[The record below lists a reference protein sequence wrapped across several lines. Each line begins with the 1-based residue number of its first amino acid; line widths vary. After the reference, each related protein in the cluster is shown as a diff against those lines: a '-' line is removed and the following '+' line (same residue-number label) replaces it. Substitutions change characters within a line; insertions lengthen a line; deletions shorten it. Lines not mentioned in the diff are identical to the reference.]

1 MGEVKDINNFDEVYG
16 KLEELFSKKV
26 NIGILGSADSE
37 IKMIAEVNEY
47 GMNIKVTDK
56 MRNYLRSQ
64 GFPLKKD
71 TTHITI
77 PERSFI
83 RGGFDKN
90 KETIANFLMDQVGN
104 ALEGKISMNQAFELT
119 GETAR
124 GLIQKYLI
132 DTDYPKNHSYTL
144 EKKAPKTNTLV
155 DTGRLNSSI
164 AYEVVRK

>member
-1 MGEVKDINNFDEVYG
+1 MGNVKDENNFDEVYS
-16 KLEELFSKKV
+16 KLEELFSKKI

-47 GMNIKVTDK
+47 GMNIGVTDK
-56 MRNYLRSQ
+56 MRNYLASQ
-64 GFPLKKD
+64 GLFLRKD
-71 TTHITI
+71 TTHIVI

-90 KETIANFLMDQVGN
+90 KETISDYIIKQVGN
-104 ALEGKISMNQAFELT
+104 AVEGTITIDKAFHLT
-119 GETAR
+119 GEMAS

-132 DTDYPKNHSYTL
+132 DTEYPKNHRFTL
-144 EKKAPKTNTLV
+144 EQKSPRTNPLV
-155 DTGRLNSSI
+155 DSGRLNSSI